1 MLSEDV
7 INSCQIAVVFF
18 CLQLIHFIRDGSPLR
33 VNVSD
38 TLSSCSV
45 GITDYV
51 FRGVGYE
58 EVSDGTNMNM
68 IFGARST
75 NQVCVRA
82 CLYTSPT
89 SRYGSIRVVVLT
101 WLLRVTLC
109 GSGEVFDDLNTH
121 DMAAAA
127 EVVESE

>member
-1 MLSEDV
+1 MLSEDDFNARQV
-7 INSCQIAVVFF
+7 TVVFV
-18 CLQLIHFIRDGSPLR
+18 CIQLIDFIRDCSPLR
-33 VNVSD
+33 VIVSN
-38 TLSSCSV
+38 TFCSCSCSV
-45 GITDYV
+45 GITTVYV
-51 FRGVGYE
+51 VRVCVGYE

-101 WLLRVTLC
+101 WLLRVTLNC
-109 GSGEVFDDLNTH
+109 GGGPHLI
-121 DMAAAA
+121 A
-127 EVVESE
+127 E